1 MFCLGSEG
9 GLRMNYL
16 GIDDDAFIRNNVPMT
31 KQEIRILSLVKA
43 RIKPDAVIYDIG
55 AGTGSL
61 SVEAA
66 RLAPQGTVY
75 ALERNAE
82 GVGLIRANAANFAV
96 PNVKVIETEA
106 PAGIE
111 RLPDADT
118 VLIGGSGSKLEGI
131 LDAVTPKLKPDGRI
145 VLNCITVQTLMQCID
160 YMRDHSDSYVYEAIQ
175 VQVTRLQQLGPYDMA
190 KAANPIYI
198 VTCWKK

>member
-1 MFCLGSEG
+1 
-9 GLRMNYL
+9 MNYL

-111 RLPDADT
+111 RLPDVDT

-131 LDAVTPKLKPDGRI
+131 LDAVTPKLKQDGRI

-160 YMRDHSDSYVYEAIQ
+160 YMRGHSDSYVYEAIQ